1 MFLFGELWNEKG
13 MSTDLSHTA
22 IWGQTKKT
30 VIVLS
35 LEIFDINLGFIK
47 KNTKIPLY
55 ITTKVMLA
63 YLLVWYDSIT

>member
-1 MFLFGELWNEKG
+1 MFWELWNEKG
-13 MSTDLSHTA
+13 MSTDLGHTA
-22 IWGQTKKT
+22 IWGRTRKT

-47 KNTKIPLY
+47 TNTKIPLY
-55 ITTKVMLA
+55 VATKVVLA